1 MLGSEMNFV
10 ATVIGF
16 AMSVTFII
24 FICTRIICWK
34 LRGGD
39 SRPMLE
45 IESGG
50 IDDVHRVHLPQLYH
64 RMNGLPPFLVAAI
77 PTMNFTSE
85 AFSSSQEAQC
95 SICLGEYQEKEV
107 LRIMPQ
113 CGHNF
118 HLSCIDV
125 WLRKQS
131 TCPVCRFPVQ
141 DSLEA
146 KHARQALLSSNLS
159 MSDLSDHSS
168 RFSNSSSQ
176 GYSNNNV
183 TGAGSNQGVAA
194 AAESHSQQS

>member
-1 MLGSEMNFV
+1 
-10 ATVIGF
+10 
-16 AMSVTFII
+16 
-24 FICTRIICWK
+24 
-34 LRGGD
+34 
-39 SRPMLE
+39 
-45 IESGG
+45 
-50 IDDVHRVHLPQLYH
+50 
-64 RMNGLPPFLVAAI
+64 
-77 PTMNFTSE
+77 
-85 AFSSSQEAQC
+85 
-95 SICLGEYQEKEV
+95 
-107 LRIMPQ
+107 MPQ

-194 AAESHSQQS
+194 AAAAESHSQQS